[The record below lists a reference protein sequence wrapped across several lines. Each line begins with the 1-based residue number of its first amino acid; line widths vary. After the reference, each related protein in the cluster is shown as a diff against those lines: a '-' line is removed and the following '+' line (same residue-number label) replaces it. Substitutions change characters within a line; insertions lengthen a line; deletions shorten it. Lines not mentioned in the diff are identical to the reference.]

1 LRDAGD
7 RFGEAGAGVVLIGLG
22 EPHYAAGFCAER
34 DVPHDCVVQPDRSA
48 HKAFGLRR
56 GTTGELLGPANW
68 APWLKNQV
76 TGKHQGAFGQGD
88 PAQLPGTFVVDT
100 GGIVRFAHRG
110 KRSSD
115 VAKVEDVLAVAAS
128 LGDPS

>member
-1 LRDAGD
+1 MRDEAE
-7 RFGEAGAGVVLIGLG
+7 RFGEEGASVVLIGLG
-22 EPHYAAGFCAER
+22 QPHYAAAFCAER
-34 DVPHDCVVQPDRSA
+34 DVPHACVVQPDRSA

-88 PAQLPGTFVVDT
+88 PAQLPGTFVVDAA
-100 GGIVRFAHRG
+100 GIVRYAHRG

-115 VAKVEDVLAVAAS
+115 VARAADVLAAVAA
-128 LGDPS
+128 LRG

>member
-1 LRDAGD
+1 M
-7 RFGEAGAGVVLIGLG
+7 VLVGLG
-22 EPHYAAGFCAER
+22 EPRYAEAFCAER
-34 DVPHDCVVQPDRSA
+34 KVPHTCVVQPDRSA

-68 APWLKNQV
+68 LPWAKNQV

-88 PAQLPGTFVVDT
+88 PAQLPGTFVVDA

-115 VAKVEDVLAVAAS
+115 IARVDDVLAAVGALA
-128 LGDPS
+128 